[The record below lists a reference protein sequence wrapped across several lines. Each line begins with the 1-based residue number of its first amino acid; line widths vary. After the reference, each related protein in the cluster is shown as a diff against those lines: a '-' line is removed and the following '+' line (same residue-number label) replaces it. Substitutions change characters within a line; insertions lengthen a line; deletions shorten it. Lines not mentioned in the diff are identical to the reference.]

1 VSEFELLGGP
11 KGEKAMKTIPRAFL
25 CAVACIAAIA
35 FDEVRAQYAPQWIT
49 KDLDAGR
56 YKLSAYEENGV
67 YYCSVGDAR
76 IIDMQ
81 FENGYA
87 QIIFEHDAPRFFQ
100 EKEISPNLLKK
111 LRIVQIGQFYNLLC
125 VHSFFRDDW
134 QARYDAEHTVNDRL
148 LNITKTQ
155 HTKTQ
160 DKDLVT
166 VP

>member
-1 VSEFELLGGP
+1 
-11 KGEKAMKTIPRAFL
+11 MKTITRTFL
-25 CAVACIAAIA
+25 CAVASIAAIA
-35 FDEVRAQYAPQWIT
+35 FGEVRAQYAPQWIS

-76 IIDMQ
+76 IIDMR

-87 QIIFEHDAPRFFQ
+87 QIMFEHDPPRFFQ
-100 EKEISPNLLKK
+100 DKEISPNLLKK
-111 LRIVQIGQFYNLLC
+111 LRTVGIGQFYNLLC

-134 QARYDAEHTVNDRL
+134 QARYDTEHTVNDRL

-155 HTKTQ
+155 RIKTE
-160 DKDLVT
+160 DKDLVA